1 MFLTDFKCLH
11 DFFYARWLSC
21 PPPPSHFSDNASLTW
36 PLSSSSKSNPPLPSR
51 ELVTI
56 KGAVVR
62 ALASQECHPGSSS
75 GVDAMCG
82 WVFFGS
88 LGLLFVPLGF
98 SPGTPV
104 FPPLKIQKQKK
115 LAKNGRR
122 RTTMCGCRL
131 PLNRYL
137 MVIVF
142 YLSFIIKPSEKFSN
156 LMIIIIIHVND
167 QITATL
173 SLLWYFVARESTS
186 VMRQEQMMGGLI
198 SSIDV
203 NCRICSCEFFLWFSS
218 LRRKK
223 TTAINS
229 FHLRGPRSPLC
240 YFFFCR
246 CQHKKKFCLY

>member
-1 MFLTDFKCLH
+1 MSPAFKFRRGRH
-11 DFFYARWLSC
+11 VWLSFLWVSSL
-21 PPPPSHFSDNASLTW
+21 SHYVFPQVLRYS
-36 PLSSSSKSNPPLPSR
+36 LPSR
-51 ELVTI
+51 
-56 KGAVVR
+56 
-62 ALASQECHPGSSS
+62 
-75 GVDAMCG
+75 
-82 WVFFGS
+82 
-88 LGLLFVPLGF
+88 
-98 SPGTPV
+98 
-104 FPPLKIQKQKK
+104 LKKK
-115 LAKNGRR
+115 KFAKNGRR